1 MFGGAGGTH
10 FPYRAQKAQACKIE
24 APGGESRKA
33 AAVVVNFMAVSSY
46 RENYRD
52 KKCLELYLCN
62 GNVLGDLLAFCH
74 L

>member
-10 FPYRAQKAQACKIE
+10 FPHRAQKAQACKIE

-46 RENYRD
+46 REDYCD
-52 KKCLELYLCN
+52 KNSSVRYM
-62 GNVLGDLLAFCH
+62 GM
-74 L
+74 